1 MSVRLDTR
9 AATAASSRRRIA
21 PWALVSAAMFA
32 VAWGGNEFTPLLV
45 MYRLDHGY
53 SPVVVDGFLFAYVL
67 GIVPALL
74 IGGPLSDRLGRR
86 PVMLPA
92 PFVAAAGSIV
102 LAVGAD
108 SAALL
113 VAGRV
118 LSGVGLGLGMAV
130 GGSWLKE
137 LSVPPWD
144 VRAGEGSG
152 ARRAAMSLTAG
163 FAIGAGVAG
172 VLAQWAP
179 WPSALAYVVHIA
191 LAAGAGAALVAAPES
206 RPATPKELR
215 APLLEDLRIP
225 AAANRRFWLVV
236 VPVAPW
242 VFGAASCAYAVMP
255 SLMADHSGGR
265 PVGFS
270 ALLCVVALGC
280 GFAIQALG
288 RRIDTPRSAR
298 AVVVALAILVVGMT
312 LGAVA
317 ADRLTVPLAL
327 LAAAILGCGYGM
339 ALVAGLQEIQRIA
352 RPDDLAGLTAV
363 FYSITYIGFAVPALL
378 ALVVQTWPG
387 AVGYPALFLIGAA
400 VAAVSVI
407 LVLGNSRAH
416 LPAGRFDPADP
427 ASPASLEIGVGSQSD
442 GDR

>member
-1 MSVRLDTR
+1 MSVRVDTR
-9 AATAASSRRRIA
+9 PGPSSVSRRAIA
-21 PWALVSAAMFA
+21 PWALISAAMFA

-53 SPVVVDGFLFAYVL
+53 SPVVVDTFLFAYVL

-86 PVMLPA
+86 PLMLPA
-92 PFVAAAGSIV
+92 PFVAAAGSLV
-102 LAVGAD
+102 LALGAD

-113 VAGRV
+113 VTGRI

-137 LSVPPWD
+137 LSVSPWD
-144 VRAGEGSG
+144 ERAGSGAG

-163 FAIGAGVAG
+163 FAIGAGAAG
-172 VLAQWAP
+172 LLAQWAP
-179 WPSALAYVVHIA
+179 LPSTLVYLLHIGLAV
-191 LAAGAGAALVAAPES
+191 GAGLALLAAPES
-206 RPATPKELR
+206 RPATPRAQR
-215 APLLEDLRIP
+215 APLREDLRVP
-225 AAANRRFWLVV
+225 AAAHGRFWLVV

-255 SLMADHSGGR
+255 SLMAEHSGGR
-265 PVGFS
+265 PVAFS
-270 ALLCVVALGC
+270 ALLSVVALGC

-288 RRIDTPRSAR
+288 RRIDTPRGAR
-298 AVVVALAILVVGMT
+298 AVLVALALLVVGML

-317 ADRLTVPLAL
+317 ADRLTVPLAV
-327 LAAAILGCGYGM
+327 AAAAVLGCGYGM

-363 FYSITYIGFAVPALL
+363 FYSLTYIGFAVPAVL
-378 ALVVQTWPG
+378 AMVVQTWP
-387 AVGYPALFLIGAA
+387 AVVGYPTLFLIGAA
-400 VAAVSVI
+400 VATTCLAVVF
-407 LVLGNSRAH
+407 GNGRAY
-416 LPAGRFDPADP
+416 LPAAVP
-427 ASPASLEIGVGSQSD
+427 SD
-442 GDR
+442 HDR

>member
-1 MSVRLDTR
+1 
-9 AATAASSRRRIA
+9 
-21 PWALVSAAMFA
+21 MFA

-53 SPVVVDGFLFAYVL
+53 SPVVVDVFLFAYVL

-86 PVMLPA
+86 PIMLPA
-92 PFVAAAGSIV
+92 PFVAAVGSVV

-113 VAGRV
+113 VLGRI

-144 VRAGEGSG
+144 HRAGVGAG

-179 WPSALAYVVHIA
+179 WPSVFAYVLHIA
-191 LAAGAGAALVAAPES
+191 LAVGAGIALLAAPES
-206 RPATPKELR
+206 RAATPRESR
-215 APLLEDLRIP
+215 APLIEDLRIP
-225 AAANRRFWLVV
+225 AAGHRRFWLVV

-242 VFGAASCAYAVMP
+242 VFGAASCAYAVLP
-255 SLMADHSGGR
+255 SLMAEHSGGT
-265 PVGFS
+265 PIAFS

-298 AVVVALAILVVGMT
+298 AVIVALVILVAGMA

-327 LAAAILGCGYGM
+327 LAAAVLGGGYGM

-363 FYSITYIGFAVPALL
+363 FYSFTYIGFAVPAAL
-378 ALVVQTWPG
+378 AVVVQSWPT
-387 AVGYPALFLIGAA
+387 AVGYPALFLLGAA
-400 VAAVSVI
+400 VAAGCLI
-407 LVLGNSRAH
+407 LVAVSSRSH
-416 LPAGRFDPADP
+416 LPER
-427 ASPASLEIGVGSQSD
+427 
-442 GDR
+442 

>member
-1 MSVRLDTR
+1 MSVRFDT
-9 AATAASSRRRIA
+9 AVDAPAPSRSRIA

-45 MYRLDHGY
+45 MYRLDHGF
-53 SPVVVDGFLFAYVL
+53 SPVVVDAFLFAYVL

-74 IGGPLSDRLGRR
+74 LGGPLSDRLGRR

-92 PFVAAAGSIV
+92 PVIAAAGSLV
-102 LAVGAD
+102 LAFGAD
-108 SAALL
+108 SALLL
-113 VAGRV
+113 VVGRI
-118 LSGVGLGLGMAV
+118 LSGIALGLGMAV

-144 VRAGEGSG
+144 TAAGPGAG

-163 FAIGAGVAG
+163 FAIGAGTAG

-179 WPSALAYVVHIA
+179 WPSGLAYALHITITI
-191 LAAGAGAALVAAPES
+191 GAGIALVAAPES
-206 RPATPKELR
+206 RPATPVGER
-215 APLLEDLRIP
+215 ARLIDDLKIP
-225 AAANRRFWLVV
+225 AASHRRFWLVIA
-236 VPVAPW
+236 PVAPW

-255 SLMADHSGGR
+255 ALMADHSGGR
-265 PVGFS
+265 PIAFS

-298 AVVVALAILVVGMT
+298 AVIVALSFLVVGMA

-317 ADRLTVPLAL
+317 AGRLTVPLAV
-327 LAAAILGCGYGM
+327 LAAAVLGCGYGM
-339 ALVAGLQEIQRIA
+339 ALVSGLQEIQRIA

-363 FYSITYIGFAVPALL
+363 FYSLTYIGFAIPAIL
-378 ALVVQTWPG
+378 ALVVENWP
-387 AVGYPALFLIGAA
+387 AVGYPAMFLFGAA
-400 VAAVSVI
+400 VAAAS
-407 LVLGNSRAH
+407 LVLVIGNSRAH
-416 LPAGRFDPADP
+416 LP
-427 ASPASLEIGVGSQSD
+427 ETGS
-442 GDR
+442 DRGNPDR